1 MVPEA
6 TAFSGTILALQALA
20 SGSMCGLIWFVQLV
34 HYPLFSHLEG
44 EQAQKYS
51 LDNQRR
57 TPLVVIPLMLME
69 MVTALCLAAWPPASI
84 DRGMAIVGVGL
95 ILVIWGSTAGIQM
108 PLHARL
114 EREGHP
120 PELVVKLVA
129 SNWLRTALWTARAIL
144 AVWMMSVAG

>member
-1 MVPEA
+1 MAPDS
-6 TAFSGTILALQALA
+6 TAFTASILALQAIA

-34 HYPLFSHLEG
+34 HYPLFCHLEG
-44 EQAQKYS
+44 EQAKKYS

-57 TPLVVIPLMLME
+57 TPWVVIPLMLME
-69 MVTALCLAAWPPASI
+69 MLTALCLAAWPPAAI
-84 DRGMAIVGVGL
+84 GRGMALVGVGL

-120 PELVVKLVA
+120 EKVVAKLVQ

>member
-1 MVPEA
+1 MAPDSTDF
-6 TAFSGTILALQALA
+6 TAWVLALQALA

-34 HYPLFSHLEG
+34 HYPLFRHLEG

-57 TPLVVIPLMLME
+57 TPWVVIPLMLME
-69 MVTALCLAAWPPASI
+69 MVTALCLAVWPPAAI
-84 DRGMAIVGVGL
+84 GRGMAIAGVGL
-95 ILVIWGSTAGIQM
+95 IVVIWGSTAGIQV

-120 PELVVKLVA
+120 EEVVAKLVQ
-129 SNWLRTALWTARAIL
+129 SNWLRTALWTARAVL

>member
-1 MVPEA
+1 MAPDS
-6 TAFSGTILALQALA
+6 TAFSASILALQAIA

-34 HYPLFSHLEG
+34 HYPLFRHLEG

-57 TPLVVIPLMLME
+57 TPWVVIPLMLME
-69 MVTALCLAAWPPASI
+69 MITALCLAAWPPVAI
-84 DRGMAIVGVGL
+84 GRGMAIVGVGL
-95 ILVIWGSTAGIQM
+95 ILVIWGSTAGLQM

-120 PELVVKLVA
+120 PEVVTKLVA

>member
-1 MVPEA
+1 MAPDP
-6 TAFSGTILALQALA
+6 TAFSASILALQAIA
-20 SGSMCGLIWFVQLV
+20 SGSMCGVIWFVQLV
-34 HYPLFSHLEG
+34 HYPLFRHLEG

-69 MVTALCLAAWPPASI
+69 MVTGLYLAVWPPVAI
-84 DRGMAIVGVGL
+84 GRGMAIVGVGL
-95 ILVIWGSTAGIQM
+95 IFVIWGSTAGIQM

-120 PELVVKLVA
+120 EKVVAKLVA
-129 SNWLRTALWTARAIL
+129 SNWLRTVLWTARAIL
-144 AVWMMSVAG
+144 AVWMMGVAG

>member
-1 MVPEA
+1 MAPDSPA
-6 TAFSGTILALQALA
+6 FTASILALQALA
-20 SGSMCGLIWFVQLV
+20 SGGMCGLIWFVQLV
-34 HYPLFSHLEG
+34 HYPLFRHLEG
-44 EQAQKYS
+44 EQAKKYS

-57 TPLVVIPLMLME
+57 TPWVVIPLMLME
-69 MVTALCLAAWPPASI
+69 MITALCLAAWPPAAI
-84 DRGMAIVGVGL
+84 GRGMTIAGVGL

-120 PELVVKLVA
+120 PEVVAKLVQ

-144 AVWMMSVAG
+144 AVWMMGVAG

>member
-1 MVPEA
+1 M
-6 TAFSGTILALQALA
+6 QALA

-69 MVTALCLAAWPPASI
+69 MVAALCLAAWPPVSI
-84 DRGMAIVGVGL
+84 GRGMAIVGVGL
-95 ILVIWGSTAGIQM
+95 ILVVSLPFLLFAFTTTLLNHIA
-108 PLHARL
+108 L
-114 EREGHP
+114 EP
-120 PELVVKLVA
+120 KA
-129 SNWLRTALWTARAIL
+129 
-144 AVWMMSVAG
+144 